1 MTTNKKASF
10 VTSFLTGFAALAL
23 VAVAGCGGDGA
34 PVPVAKDLGN
44 YLVTDAAEEA
54 KPDLAKVC
62 ASSCKSDSDCQNS
75 CPATSQGTACCDTQ
89 TSTCFPTTAS
99 VCPVAIDMTIPSQY

>member
-10 VTSFLTGFAALAL
+10 VTAWLFAAAAAL
-23 VAVAGCGGDGA
+23 TACGGNGA

-44 YLVTDAAEEA
+44 FIVADASEP
-54 KPDLAKVC
+54 PDLAKVC
-62 ASSCKSDSDCQNS
+62 APSCATDSDCQNS
-75 CPATSQGTACCDTQ
+75 CPATSQGTACCDTL

-99 VCPVAIDMTIPSQY
+99 ICPMPVDMSIPGQY